1 MGASLSSRQSL
12 GLRSAR
18 VLVPLVLVGG
28 HPKPRLHSLVSSA
41 FWALALADDP
51 VLTQSWRAHVDVR
64 FGTIAEVP
72 RDGVPGA
79 SRRTASGLI

>member
-1 MGASLSSRQSL
+1 LEATLSPAFIL
-12 GLRSAR
+12 W
-18 VLVPLVLVGG
+18 LV
-28 HPKPRLHSLVSSA
+28 SA

-51 VLTQSWRAHVDVR
+51 VLTQSWRAYVDVR